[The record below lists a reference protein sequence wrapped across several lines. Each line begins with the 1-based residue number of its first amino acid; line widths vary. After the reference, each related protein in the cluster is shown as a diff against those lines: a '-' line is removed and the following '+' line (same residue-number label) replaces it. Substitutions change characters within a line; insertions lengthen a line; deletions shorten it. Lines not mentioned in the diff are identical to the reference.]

1 MDHWKK
7 QNIDN
12 FLIEIEK
19 YYLDCSADYFPNQ
32 SIVDKVNKEELQYL
46 IERLDLSQIVG
57 VNSNLILNE
66 TLKYKEKNKFSY
78 FILRSKNIPIEVNF
92 LDETKKSVF
101 IRLAENYF
109 DEKNSFLIYLI
120 NELFNRGYIIK
131 EENEIFIKQLYKKI
145 QSESDFEKWSML
157 RFAIKLNDSEKFSL
171 AYQKQRELFVILS
184 MKFNRPIYFN
194 FPNLLG
200 VLNNAIQHYRE
211 NGDIILKAM
220 DIYDRTNEIKRLDVR
235 KGNFARKLNE
245 YHSNKP
251 IQNKKFEEIVKLLFT
266 EIN

>member
-1 MDHWKK
+1 MDYWKK

-12 FLIEIEK
+12 FLVEIEK
-19 YYLDCSADYFPNQ
+19 YYTDCSADYFPSQ
-32 SIVDKVNKEELQYL
+32 GIVDKVNKEELEYL
-46 IERLDLSQIVG
+46 IERLDLSKIVG
-57 VNSNLILNE
+57 VNSNLILHE
-66 TLKYKEKNKFSY
+66 TLKNKEKNKFSY
-78 FILRSKNIPIEVNF
+78 FLLRSKNIPLEVNF

-109 DEKNSFLIYLI
+109 EEKNSFLIYSI
-120 NELFNRGYIIK
+120 NEIFNRGYIIK
-131 EENEIFIKQLYKKI
+131 EEDEIFTKQLYKKI

-157 RFAIKLNDSEKFSL
+157 RFAVKLNDSEKFSL
-171 AYQKQRELFVILS
+171 AYEKQRELFVVLS

-220 DIYDRTNEIKRLDVR
+220 EVYNQVDEIKKLDAR
-235 KGNFARKLNE
+235 KGNFGRKLNE

-266 EIN
+266 EIK